1 MLAQMFYSLRFLGE
15 GLLVTLEV
23 SGLVVALALVC
34 GIVLGAGVTYG
45 AWFIAWPI
53 RLFSDIIR
61 GITILVLIF
70 FIYYGLPAVHVNLG
84 SFPAAVLALTV
95 FSTAQVIEIVRGAL
109 QSIHHGQMEAGKA
122 IGLTFPQRMAHVIL
136 PQAMRRFL
144 PPWLNSVVDAVK
156 GSALV
161 SLLGIADLMLSIQK
175 VAGRTYDALPL
186 YILGALIYFA
196 INYSLSS
203 LSRWLEA
210 RTAYIRE

>member
-1 MLAQMFYSLRFLGE
+1 MLAEMLYSLRFLGE

-61 GITILVLIF
+61 GIPILVLIF

-109 QSIHHGQMEAGKA
+109 QSVHHGQMEAGKA
-122 IGLTFPQRMAHVIL
+122 IGLTFAQRMAYVIL
-136 PQAMRRFL
+136 PQGMRRFL
-144 PPWLNSVVDAVK
+144 PPWINSVVDAVK

-186 YILGALIYFA
+186 YVLGALIYFA

>member
-34 GIVLGAGVTYG
+34 GVVLGAGVTYG

-61 GITILVLIF
+61 GIPILVLIF

-84 SFPAAVLALTV
+84 SFPAAVFALTV
-95 FSTAQVIEIVRGAL
+95 FSTAQVIDIVRGAL

-122 IGLTFPQRMAHVIL
+122 VGLTFPQRMAYVIL

>member
-1 MLAQMFYSLRFLGE
+1 M
-15 GLLVTLEV
+15 
-23 SGLVVALALVC
+23 
-34 GIVLGAGVTYG
+34 
-45 AWFIAWPI
+45 
-53 RLFSDIIR
+53 
-61 GITILVLIF
+61 
-70 FIYYGLPAVHVNLG
+70 
-84 SFPAAVLALTV
+84 
-95 FSTAQVIEIVRGAL
+95 RGAL

-122 IGLTFPQRMAHVIL
+122 IGLTFVQRLAYVVL
-136 PQAMRRFL
+136 PQGMRRFL

-186 YILGALIYFA
+186 YILGALIYFV

>member
-34 GIVLGAGVTYG
+34 GVVLGAGVTYG
-45 AWFIAWPI
+45 AWLIAWPI

-61 GITILVLIF
+61 GIPILVLIF

-84 SFPAAVLALTV
+84 SFPAAVFALTV

-122 IGLTFPQRMAHVIL
+122 VGLTFPQRMAYVIL

>member
-34 GIVLGAGVTYG
+34 GVVLGAGVTYG

-61 GITILVLIF
+61 GIPILVLIF

-84 SFPAAVLALTV
+84 SFTAAVFALTV

-122 IGLTFPQRMAHVIL
+122 IGLTFSQRMAYVIL

-161 SLLGIADLMLSIQK
+161 SLIGISDLMLEIQK
-175 VAGRTYDALPL
+175 VAGRTYEALPV
-186 YILGALIYFA
+186 YIVGALIYFA
-196 INYSLSS
+196 INYALST
-203 LSRWLEA
+203 LSRRLEA
-210 RTAYIRE
+210 GTAHIRD